1 MAFYFSHMLPIGFE
15 EAVRRTTEALKLE
28 GFGIIT
34 EIDVKET
41 FQKKPGMEFRG
52 YRILGACHSLV
63 PHSSGELTRR

>member
-1 MAFYFSHMLPIGFE
+1 MPERRHGLFMKRCA
-15 EAVRRTTEALKLE
+15 RTTEVLKLE

-41 FQKKPGMEFRG
+41 FQKKLGMEFRS
-52 YRILGACHSLV
+52 YRILGACHSLA

>member
-1 MAFYFSHMLPIGFE
+1 
-15 EAVRRTTEALKLE
+15 VRRTTEALKLE

-34 EIDVKET
+34 EIDVKDT
-41 FQKKPGMEFRG
+41 FQKKLGMEFRG